1 MAVTYFSVFS
11 EDGDALNGAG
21 WGIVLDRLL
30 RGVGHGVNGRA
41 AALASWIDL
50 SDTGTVD
57 IRCLEPEVERLAKL
71 AKMVSTLV
79 VGSGEPT
86 EVLLLGDVLE
96 QALPVH
102 DLHRGLESIATVI
115 ANEGTPP
122 PIRAPWARLTHVL
135 LILLGDMG
143 WVADQLGARRIII
156 TSTTHGLRL
165 GYSEKG
171 DRTMA
176 PLESRPLP
184 PRDMIL
190 AALGPLVA
198 TWGLHLGED
207 GDSVVLRTLT

>member
-1 MAVTYFSVFS
+1 VLVKDFSVFS
-11 EDGDALNGAG
+11 EEGDALHRAG

-57 IRCLEPEVERLAKL
+57 TECLEPEVERLAAL
-71 AKMVSTLV
+71 ARMVSSLV
-79 VGSGEPT
+79 VGSDEPS
-86 EVLLLGDVLE
+86 EVLLIGDVLE
-96 QALPVH
+96 HLRPVH
-102 DLHRGLESIATVI
+102 DLHRGLEGVAIVI
-115 ANEGTPP
+115 EEHGTPP

-143 WVADQLGARRIII
+143 WVADQLGARRVIV
-156 TSTTHGLRL
+156 TSTTQGIRL